1 MEDVEAAGDAAAYVS
16 ADVDADTTRRTADSL
31 PPPKYVSPPP
41 PPPPPPRGPPRAVD
55 ASGAPADGTDLANT
69 RQADADEMSRKR
81 LLMKISGNVEADW
94 RSERAGG

>member
-1 MEDVEAAGDAAAYVS
+1 MEDMEVAGDAAAYVS

-31 PPPKYVSPPP
+31 PPPKYVS
-41 PPPPPPRGPPRAVD
+41 PPRGPPRAVD